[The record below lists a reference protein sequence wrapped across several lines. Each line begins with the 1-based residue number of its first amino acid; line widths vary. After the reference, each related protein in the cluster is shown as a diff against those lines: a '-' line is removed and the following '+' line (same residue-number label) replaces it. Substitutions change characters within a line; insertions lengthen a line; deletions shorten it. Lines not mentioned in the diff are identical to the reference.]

1 MKYLIDTQVLLWII
15 TDDKRL
21 SKKAKKI
28 FLNSQNTILFSLASL
43 WEIAIKIS
51 LKKLI
56 LDDGLPDFI
65 NKHIKG
71 NAVEILDIEISHILA
86 LENLPFHHRDPFDRL
101 IISQSITE
109 NISLVSSDKS
119 FDLYTIKRIW

>member
-119 FDLYTIKRIW
+119 FDMYTIKRIW

>member
-21 SKKAKKI
+21 SKKTKKI

-51 LKKLI
+51 LKKLV

-109 NISLVSSDKS
+109 NISLISSDKS
-119 FDLYTIKRIW
+119 FDLYSIKRIW